1 MWDVFLDK
9 HTVQTVLCLKQ
20 SVWTVLI
27 GESVMPTRT
36 NDPEAMRTRLIDSA
50 LATLQ
55 THGISGLTLDAV
67 ARQAGVSKG
76 GLLHHFA
83 NKDTLT
89 EAILITL
96 LDRFTAQVEALYETE
111 APRPGRWMRAYIR
124 ASLDDSDALPLEII
138 PMLASALLE
147 NPGLT
152 AYLQRDIAQWR
163 ARLTSDGLPPARVDV
178 LRYAADS
185 VWQVRLIEGD
195 TYNAADHAALFAEL
209 MRLAEVAS

>member
-1 MWDVFLDK
+1 
-9 HTVQTVLCLKQ
+9 
-20 SVWTVLI
+20 
-27 GESVMPTRT
+27 MPTRT
-36 NDPEAMRTRLIDSA
+36 NDPEAMRARLIDSA